1 MNKNNEEDINE
12 IDFIS
17 IKNFFLKKKIF
28 FILSA
33 TCSILIGIV
42 ISSTIKN
49 QWIGNVD
56 LIFKQKRL
64 TKYEVKA
71 MAEKNQNIN
80 KSIFNKKINFEE
92 AYTAY
97 EIMKSNKF
105 KKELHSNLK
114 SINFK
119 KPNNPYIKFSE
130 FKKDFKVSQINQ
142 NIIRLT
148 YRNENKNLISL
159 NLNNARNL
167 YIEIYKNYY
176 EKETENLLNKYI
188 QKIKDYESKIIF
200 SIEKLKKHFSKTDY
214 EVNKFQ
220 IMQNFIER
228 KSSIDN
234 FEFFN
239 KFDQLSSDKQEEI
252 FLDLKK
258 LKINN
263 LILENLLYEYQ
274 VNLMKNT
281 DQHPWIFVNE
291 QNIYKDDY
299 INKRLSYFLFSF
311 TLINMISIFGLKIK
325 NQVSKNN

>member
-12 IDFIS
+12 IDFMS

-33 TCSILIGIV
+33 TCSILIGIA

-49 QWIGNVD
+49 QWIGTVE
-56 LIFKQKRL
+56 LIFKQKRI
-64 TKYEVKA
+64 TKDEVKA
-71 MAEKNQNIN
+71 KAEKNQNIN
-80 KSIFNKKINFEE
+80 ESIFNRKINFEE

-105 KKELHSNLK
+105 KKDLHSNLEAT
-114 SINFK
+114 NFK
-119 KPNNPYIKFSE
+119 KLNNPYSKFSE
-130 FKKDFKVSQINQ
+130 FKKDFKVSQIKQ

-148 YRNENKNLISL
+148 YRNEEKNLISL

-167 YIEIYKNYY
+167 YKEIYKNYY
-176 EKETENLLNKYI
+176 EKQTENLLNNYS

-200 SIEKLKKHFSKTDY
+200 SIAKLKRHFSKTDY
-214 EVNKFQ
+214 KVIKFQ
-220 IMQNFIER
+220 IMQNFIE
-228 KSSIDN
+228 KKGAIDN
-234 FEFFN
+234 FEFIN
-239 KFDQLSSDKQEEI
+239 KFDQLSSDKQDEI
-252 FLDLKK
+252 FLELKK

-274 VNLMKNT
+274 VNLIKNNYEE
-281 DQHPWIFVNE
+281 PWILVNQ
-291 QNIYKDDY
+291 QNIYKEDY
-299 INKRLSYFLFSF
+299 RKKRLSYFLFSF

-325 NQVSKNN
+325 NQFSK